1 MLKLKKIRIITL
13 VGIAFVLL
21 IFVILPLIGHAYRT
35 HHFNYLSVIP
45 IKNWKRF
52 SSDEGKFSVLFPGT
66 PEATN
71 DLIKTSFGEIRM
83 QTFFVWSD
91 IQTEYAVNYNDNPNI
106 VEKLSPQQE
115 FDSSQESV
123 AEKFGEVINQRDFNF
138 RDFPAREFDFVAGGK
153 ADFSGRVRLIL
164 VNQRLYQVIVIFLT
178 KNPYLDD
185 FKIFLDS
192 FCIQKE

>member
-35 HHFNYLSVIP
+35 HHFNYPSVIP

-66 PEATN
+66 PEGTN

-91 IQTEYAVNYNDNPNI
+91 IQTEYAVNYNDNPKI
-106 VEKLSPQQE
+106 VEKLSPNKNLIPVRKVWLKNSGKLLTSEILILEIFQHE
-115 FDSSQESV
+115 NLILLL
-123 AEKFGEVINQRDFNF
+123 AEK
-138 RDFPAREFDFVAGGK
+138 P
-153 ADFSGRVRLIL
+153 
-164 VNQRLYQVIVIFLT
+164 IFLEG
-178 KNPYLDD
+178 
-185 FKIFLDS
+185 S
-192 FCIQKE
+192 G